1 MIMQTREEIVPEK
14 DPNNYS
20 AIGIAIA
27 HVWVLLLSILGG
39 AVSYVHRVRTG
50 MTRRF
55 NLPELIGD
63 MFISGFVGIITFYLC
78 QWAQFDDF
86 LTAAFVG
93 IAGHMGSRALFL
105 AEKIIERRIDDV
117 LKRLTGK
124 GMED

>member
-1 MIMQTREEIVPEK
+1 MPEK
-14 DPNNYS
+14 DPNNIS
-20 AIGIAIA
+20 VLGVAVA
-27 HVWVLLLSILGG
+27 HAWVLLLSVLGG

-55 NLPELIGD
+55 NLPELVGD
-63 MFISGFVGIITFYLC
+63 MFISGFVGVITFYLC
-78 QWAQFDDF
+78 EWAQFDKL
-86 LTAAFVG
+86 LTAALVG

-105 AEKIIERRIDDV
+105 AEKVIERKIDGI

>member
-1 MIMQTREEIVPEK
+1 MPEK
-14 DPNNYS
+14 DPTNAS
-20 AIGIAIA
+20 IFGMVVA
-27 HVWVLLLSILGG
+27 HAWVLLLSALGG

-55 NLPELIGD
+55 NLPELVGD

-78 QWAQFDDF
+78 EWARFDKL
-86 LTAAFVG
+86 LTAALVG

-105 AEKIIERRIDDV
+105 MEKIIERKIDG
-117 LKRLTGK
+117 LLRRLTGK

>member
-1 MIMQTREEIVPEK
+1 MLMKGEVMPEK
-14 DPNNYS
+14 DPNNIS
-20 AIGIAIA
+20 IFGVAVA
-27 HVWVLLLSILGG
+27 HAWVLLLSVLGG

-50 MTRRF
+50 MARRF

-78 QWAQFDDF
+78 RWAQLDDL
-86 LTAAFVG
+86 LTAALVG

-105 AEKIIERRIDDV
+105 MEKVIERKIDGI

-124 GMED
+124 GIED